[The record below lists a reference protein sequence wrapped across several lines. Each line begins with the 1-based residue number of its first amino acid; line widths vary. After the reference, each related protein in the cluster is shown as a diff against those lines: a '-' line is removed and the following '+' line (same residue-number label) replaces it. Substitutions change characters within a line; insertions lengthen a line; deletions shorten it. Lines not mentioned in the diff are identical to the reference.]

1 MSEWSPKMLIE
12 RLCAQAVHAP
22 DATMLHAMESLIGIL
37 GLHRPIGTDGSDRD
51 DPCHCCLA
59 TEVETLRA
67 QVEQLSDA
75 RHVPGPYFWH
85 CPACQELHRV
95 LGGAS

>member
-1 MSEWSPKMLIE
+1 MSGW
-12 RLCAQAVHAP
+12 R
-22 DATMLHAMESLIGIL
+22 
-37 GLHRPIGTDGSDRD
+37 GLHNPERHFPEQGEPTRAWCATCDGHCDEGLCDRD

-67 QVEQLSDA
+67 QVEQLGDA
-75 RHVPGPYFWH
+75 RHVPGPYPWH